1 MAEEYFLTEFDVYRL
16 GNSTSPRLDHV
27 RVPKDIPTFF
37 VGPIEHV
44 QAGMFGISLMDK
56 AGLERRI
63 EQAKRAGSTVGHVWR
78 IARGVA
84 LPMGLAMREDPKDRT
99 HLLLGPS
106 TAMPIE
112 KFRGLLLEL
121 AARCTYVG
129 KR

>member
-44 QAGMFGISLMDK
+44 QAGMFGISLMDQ
-56 AGLERRI
+56 AGLERRM

-78 IARGVA
+78 TGCRIAN
-84 LPMGLAMREDPKDRT
+84 
-99 HLLLGPS
+99 GPGDARRPQRS
-106 TAMPIE
+106 NSFTA
-112 KFRGLLLEL
+112 R
-121 AARCTYVG
+121 AVNRDAH
-129 KR
+129 